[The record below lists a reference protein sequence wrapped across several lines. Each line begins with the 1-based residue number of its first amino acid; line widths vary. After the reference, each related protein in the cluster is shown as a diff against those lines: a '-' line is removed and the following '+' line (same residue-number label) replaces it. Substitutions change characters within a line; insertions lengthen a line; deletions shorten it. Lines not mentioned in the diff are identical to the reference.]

1 MRRDRGAHGSHE
13 SGRLDTQADGILL
26 DPEGNY
32 VMLDVVAYPDTR
44 PYLFEIFLGRETAGM
59 APSIQDDTPCHE
71 SSSATRFSGIA
82 NIPRWSIC
90 CGRDCETPVRK
101 R

>member
-26 DPEGNY
+26 DPEGHY

-44 PYLFEIFLGRETAGM
+44 PYLFEIFLGRETAG
-59 APSIQDDTPCHE
+59 AGAEHTE
-71 SSSATRFSGIA
+71 RYTL
-82 NIPRWSIC
+82 PRVVVSY
-90 CGRDCETPVRK
+90 PVLGDS
-101 R
+101 